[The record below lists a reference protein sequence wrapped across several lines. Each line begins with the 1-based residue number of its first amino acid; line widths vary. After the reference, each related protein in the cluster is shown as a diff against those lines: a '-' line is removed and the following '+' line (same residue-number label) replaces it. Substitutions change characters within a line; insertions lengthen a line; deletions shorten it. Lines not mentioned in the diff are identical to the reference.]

1 LIVSDTSPI
10 SYLVIT
16 GYEELLPVLY
26 GEVLIPEAVSREL
39 GHPEGPAPVS
49 DWIAAPP
56 PWLTVKS
63 IQPGSEEQRSRHGR
77 ETLQHLDPGER
88 AAISLAE
95 QTDAQILLIDETA
108 GREAARAHGLEVTGM
123 IGVLGA
129 AGPDGA
135 VPGRWA
141 ATAKQP
147 APFRNV
153 SRKVRRDVDMKPIDR

>member
-1 LIVSDTSPI
+1 MIVSDTSPI
-10 SYLVIT
+10 SYLAIT

-108 GREAARAHGLEVTGM
+108 GREAARAHGLEVTGT

-129 AGPDGA
+129 AASKGHLNAAQAVRALEDTTFRASPDLY
-135 VPGRWA
+135 RWLLQQA
-141 ATAKQP
+141 Q
-147 APFRNV
+147 
-153 SRKVRRDVDMKPIDR
+153 D